1 MIRKADARQMVPM
14 CVARHD
20 LAITAARCSVCA
32 AATPSDLR
40 VVERS
45 LLLHGVMSHEQP
57 AQEERGIE
65 EQGAM
70 EEQMQKI
77 DAIVGDEVLGYDG
90 SGREEHSGQTSTTD
104 PRSKEGLEDRLADN
118 RPEQMK

>member
-1 MIRKADARQMVPM
+1 
-14 CVARHD
+14 
-20 LAITAARCSVCA
+20 
-32 AATPSDLR
+32 
-40 VVERS
+40 
-45 LLLHGVMSHEQP
+45 MSHEQS
-57 AQEERGIE
+57 AQEELGIE

-90 SGREEHSGQTSTTD
+90 SGREEHSGQTSAPD
-104 PRSKEGLEDRLADN
+104 SPSDDDLEDRLADN